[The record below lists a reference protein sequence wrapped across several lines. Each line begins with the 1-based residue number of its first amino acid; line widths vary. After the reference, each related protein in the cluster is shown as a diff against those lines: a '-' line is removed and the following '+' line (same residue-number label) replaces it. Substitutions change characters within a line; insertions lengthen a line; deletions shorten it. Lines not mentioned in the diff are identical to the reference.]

1 MDCADCALKIEK
13 GVSQLKGAKN
23 VRVDF
28 ITGKLQLEGDVS
40 DEKVRERIVALGYQM
55 QQKGTAPAPVGG
67 VTFLNYLLARRE
79 TRLALIGGGGTLTA
93 ILLNLIGVPQL
104 ITDILLIVSMCVAGY
119 PIAKSGLSTLIINR
133 DFNINLLM
141 SIAGVGAVIIG
152 ETSEAATMI
161 FLFAIAEAIEGYTTD
176 RARDSLRSLTALSP
190 AEAIRI
196 NGDAEERVA
205 TSDLKVGDVILVRGG
220 DRIAMDGEIVAGASE
235 IDQAP
240 ITGESMPVHKSVNE
254 KVFAGTMNGSGTL
267 QIRVTHLAH
276 DNTLSRIIKLV
287 EETQSARAP
296 SQRAID
302 EFARYYTPA
311 MVVLAIFVASLP
323 PIFFAQP
330 FFDTASDHGWL
341 YRALALLVIACPCAL
356 VISAPVTVISA
367 MTNAARRGVLIK
379 GGAHLESLGRVKV
392 FAFDKTGTLT
402 RGEAVVTAH
411 RSIDCETGG
420 ACAACDDVL
429 ALAAALEKR
438 SAHPLA
444 QSVIVAAESR
454 GVGGIYNPAE
464 NVQTFGGRGLKGYV
478 NGKLATLGN
487 HQWFEDEH
495 PHSDVVC
502 SWIDEA
508 ESRGETTMLL
518 CDGDRVRGYIAV
530 SDAVRDD
537 SREVIAQLRSLGNA
551 TIMLTGDNATVAK
564 NIGDKVGVD
573 AIRSDLLPQDKS
585 DAVKMLKTQHG
596 AVAMVGDGVNDAPAL
611 ANATVGIAMGGAG
624 TDVALESADIAL
636 MADDLSKLPFAI
648 GLSRATRAVIRQN
661 LALSLGVIALLIAAS
676 VTGFVG
682 LGVAI
687 LFHEG
692 STLAVVGNALRL
704 LAFREGKMQNQI
716 KAATSEY

>member
-1 MDCADCALKIEK
+1 MLTKTYAVDGMDCADCALKIEK
-13 GVSQLKGAKN
+13 GVSQLDGAKN

-28 ITGKLQLEGDVS
+28 ITGKLQIEGDVS
-40 DEKVRERIVALGYQM
+40 DKKVRERIVALGYAV
-55 QQKGTAPAPVGG
+55 QQKENVPARVGG
-67 VTFLNYLLARRE
+67 VTFLNYLLARHE
-79 TRLALIGGGGTLTA
+79 TRLALIGGGGTLIA
-93 ILLNLIGVPQL
+93 ILLNLIGAPSL
-104 ITDILLIVSMCVAGY
+104 ITDILLIAAMCVAGY

-141 SIAGVGAVIIG
+141 SIAAVGAVIIG

-176 RARDSLRSLTALSP
+176 RARDSLRSLTELSP

-196 NGDAEERVA
+196 DGDAEERVA
-205 TSDLKVGDVILVRGG
+205 TSDLKLGDVILVRGG
-220 DRIAMDGEIVAGASE
+220 DRIAMDGVIVAGASE

-240 ITGESMPVHKSVNE
+240 ITGESMPVHKTTGE

-267 QIRVTHLAH
+267 QIRVTHLAQ

-302 EFARYYTPA
+302 EFARYYTPS
-311 MVVLAIFVASLP
+311 MVVLAILVASLP

-330 FFDTASDHGWL
+330 FFDTASEHGWL
-341 YRALALLVIACPCAL
+341 YRALAMLVIACPCAL

-454 GVGGIYNPAE
+454 GVGGTYNPAID
-464 NVQTFGGRGLKGYV
+464 VQTFGGRGLKGYV
-478 NGKLATLGN
+478 NGKLATLGH
-487 HQWFEDEH
+487 HQWFDDEH
-495 PHSDVVC
+495 PHSDVLC

-508 ESRGETTMLL
+508 EARGETTMLL

-537 SREVIAQLRSLGNA
+537 SKEVIAQLRSLGNA

-596 AVAMVGDGVNDAPAL
+596 AVAMVGDGINDTPAL
-611 ANATVGIAMGGAG
+611 AAATVGISFGGAASAQAIE
-624 TDVALESADIAL
+624 TADVVL
-636 MADDLSKLPFAI
+636 MGNDLRQLPFAVR
-648 GLSRATRAVIRQN
+648 LSRFARSLIMSNITISIGTKLLFAVLALFGFASLWMAVLADMGVSLLVTLNGMRAVKFEN
-661 LALSLGVIALLIAAS
+661 
-676 VTGFVG
+676 
-682 LGVAI
+682 
-687 LFHEG
+687 
-692 STLAVVGNALRL
+692 
-704 LAFREGKMQNQI
+704 K
-716 KAATSEY
+716 SER

>member
-1 MDCADCALKIEK
+1 MPTKTFSVDGMDCADCALKIEK
-13 GVSQLKGAKN
+13 GVSQLDGAKN

-28 ITGKLQLEGDVS
+28 ITGKLQMEGDVA

-55 QQKGTAPAPVGG
+55 QQEGNAPARVGG
-67 VTFLNYLLARRE
+67 VTFLNYLMDRHE
-79 TRLALIGGGGTLTA
+79 TRLALVGGGGTLTA
-93 ILLNLIGVPQL
+93 ILLNLMGVPQL
-104 ITDILLIVSMCVAGY
+104 ITDVLLIASMCVAGY

-141 SIAGVGAVIIG
+141 SIAAVGAVIIG
-152 ETSEAATMI
+152 EVSEAATMI

-176 RARDSLRSLTALSP
+176 RARDSLRSLTELSP
-190 AEAIRI
+190 AEAIRL
-196 NGDAEERVA
+196 NGDIEERVA
-205 TSDLKVGDVILVRGG
+205 TSDLKLGDVILVRGG

-267 QIRVTHLAH
+267 QIRVTHLAQ

-444 QSVIVAAESR
+444 QSVIAAAESR
-454 GVGGIYNPAE
+454 GVGEVYNPATD
-464 NVQTFGGRGLKGYV
+464 VQTFGGRGLKGYV
-478 NGKLATLGN
+478 NGKLATLGR
-487 HQWFEDEH
+487 HQWFDDEH
-495 PHSDVVC
+495 PHSDVLC

-508 ESRGETTMLL
+508 EARGETTMLL

-537 SREVIAQLRSLGNA
+537 SKEVIAQLRSLGNA
-551 TIMLTGDNATVAK
+551 TIMLTGDNAAVAK

-596 AVAMVGDGVNDAPAL
+596 AVAMVGDGINDTPAL
-611 ANATVGIAMGGAG
+611 AAATVGISFGGAASAQAIE
-624 TDVALESADIAL
+624 TADVVL
-636 MADDLSKLPFAI
+636 MGNDLRQLPFAVR
-648 GLSRATRAVIRQN
+648 LSRFARNLIMSNITISIGTKLLFAV
-661 LALSLGVIALLIAAS
+661 LALSGFATLWMAVLADMGVSLL
-676 VTGFVG
+676 VTMNGMR
-682 LGVAI
+682 
-687 LFHEG
+687 
-692 STLAVVGNALRL
+692 AVRFEN
-704 LAFREGKMQNQI
+704 K
-716 KAATSEY
+716 

>member
-1 MDCADCALKIEK
+1 MSQKTFLVDGMDCADCALKIEK
-13 GVSQLKGAKN
+13 GVGQLKGAQN

-28 ITGKLQLEGDVS
+28 ITGKLQMGGEVA

-55 QQKGTAPAPVGG
+55 QQKGNAPARVGG
-67 VTFLNYLLARRE
+67 VTFLNYLTDRHE

-93 ILLNLIGVPQL
+93 ILLNLMGVPQL
-104 ITDILLIVSMCVAGY
+104 ITDVLLIASMCVAGY
-119 PIAKSGLSTLIINR
+119 PIARSGLSTLIINR

-141 SIAGVGAVIIG
+141 SIAAVGAVIIG
-152 ETSEAATMI
+152 EVSEAATMI
-161 FLFAIAEAIEGYTTD
+161 FLFAIAEAIEGHTTD
-176 RARDSLRSLTALSP
+176 RARDSLRSLTELSP
-190 AEAIRI
+190 AEAIRL
-196 NGDAEERVA
+196 NGDIEERVA
-205 TSDLKVGDVILVRGG
+205 TSDLKLGDVILVRGG

-267 QIRVTHLAH
+267 QVRVTHLAQ

-330 FFDTASDHGWL
+330 FFDTASEHGWL

-444 QSVIVAAESR
+444 QSVIAAAESR
-454 GVGGIYNPAE
+454 GVGEVYNPATD
-464 NVQTFGGRGLKGYV
+464 VQTFGGRGLKGYV
-478 NGKLATLGN
+478 NGKLATLGR
-487 HQWFEDEH
+487 HQWFDDEH
-495 PHSDVVC
+495 PHSDVLC

-508 ESRGETTMLL
+508 EARGETTMLL

-537 SREVIAQLRSLGNA
+537 SKEVIAQLRSLGNA
-551 TIMLTGDNATVAK
+551 TIMLTGDNAAVAK

-596 AVAMVGDGVNDAPAL
+596 AVAMVGDGINDTPAL
-611 ANATVGIAMGGAG
+611 AAATVGISFGGAASAQAIE
-624 TDVALESADIAL
+624 TADVVL
-636 MADDLSKLPFAI
+636 MGNDLRQLPFAVR
-648 GLSRATRAVIRQN
+648 LSRFARSLIMSNITISIGTKLLFAV
-661 LALSLGVIALLIAAS
+661 LALSGFATLWMAVLADMGVSLL
-676 VTGFVG
+676 VTMNGMR
-682 LGVAI
+682 
-687 LFHEG
+687 
-692 STLAVVGNALRL
+692 AVRFEN
-704 LAFREGKMQNQI
+704 K
-716 KAATSEY
+716 